1 MKLLILGASGGCG
14 KWIVQLA
21 RERNYKVKAIVRKE
35 TTCNFSEN
43 CEVLRGSVL
52 DEEILKRGLEDTDA
66 VLSALGIK
74 RKNSLNPWSS
84 LTSPDDLTTRVAEI
98 LIDLMPKFGVNRF
111 IGISAGGVRGSFR
124 QVHPVI
130 KWLISNSNMNKSY
143 QDLAEMESV
152 FERSDLD
159 WMSVRPVTLLNGEP
173 TGRIKQTN
181 HYGLLNMIKRADVAT
196 WMLDKVEQ
204 SEPFS
209 NRTPMITS
217 G

>member
-21 RERNYKVKAIVRKE
+21 KERNYKVKAIARKE
-35 TTCNFSEN
+35 TTFKLSEN
-43 CEVLRGSVL
+43 CEVIRGSVL
-52 DEEILKRGLEDTDA
+52 AEEILKRGFEGTDA

-84 LTSPDDLTTRVAEI
+84 LTSPDDLTTRAAEI
-98 LIDLMPKFGVNRF
+98 LIDLIPKFGVNRF
-111 IGISAGGVRGSFR
+111 IGISAGGVRESFR

-130 KWLISNSNMNKSY
+130 KWVISNSNIKKSY
-143 QDLAEMESV
+143 QDLAEMESI
-152 FERSDLD
+152 FARSDLD

-173 TGRIKQTN
+173 TGRTKQTN
-181 HYGLLNMIKRADVAT
+181 HYGLLDTIKRADVAT

-204 SEPFS
+204 TEVFS